1 MPKVIAKVRICD
13 IHRRSS
19 ALIWVRPHDRQLGA
33 RIRFAVPNL
42 QVGRCQDALRGTRH
56 GRGGNQLE
64 WLLLAGAILSE
75 VTATIS
81 LKLSEGFSKLVPSVI
96 VVVGYVCAFI
106 LLSQVLKRGMSIG
119 VAYGIWAAVGVALVA
134 LVGALFLGDSLTLV
148 QVGGLVLVGGGVL
161 ALEFG
166 ASH

>member
-1 MPKVIAKVRICD
+1 M
-13 IHRRSS
+13 
-19 ALIWVRPHDRQLGA
+19 
-33 RIRFAVPNL
+33 
-42 QVGRCQDALRGTRH
+42 
-56 GRGGNQLE
+56 E

-96 VVVGYVCAFI
+96 VVIGYVCAFV

-161 ALEFG
+161 ALELG
-166 ASH
+166 AAH

>member
-1 MPKVIAKVRICD
+1 M
-13 IHRRSS
+13 
-19 ALIWVRPHDRQLGA
+19 
-33 RIRFAVPNL
+33 
-42 QVGRCQDALRGTRH
+42 
-56 GRGGNQLE
+56 E

-161 ALEFG
+161 ALELG
-166 ASH
+166 AAN

>member
-1 MPKVIAKVRICD
+1 M
-13 IHRRSS
+13 
-19 ALIWVRPHDRQLGA
+19 
-33 RIRFAVPNL
+33 
-42 QVGRCQDALRGTRH
+42 
-56 GRGGNQLE
+56 E

-81 LKLSEGFSKLVPSVI
+81 LKLSEGFSKIVPSII
-96 VVVGYVCAFI
+96 VVVGYASAFI

-148 QVGGLVLVGGGVL
+148 QVGGLVLVGAGVL
-161 ALEFG
+161 AVELG
-166 ASH
+166 AAH

>member
-1 MPKVIAKVRICD
+1 M
-13 IHRRSS
+13 
-19 ALIWVRPHDRQLGA
+19 
-33 RIRFAVPNL
+33 
-42 QVGRCQDALRGTRH
+42 
-56 GRGGNQLE
+56 E

-81 LKLSEGFSKLVPSVI
+81 LKLSEGFSKLVPSVV

-106 LLSQVLKRGMSIG
+106 LPSQVLKRGMSIG

-161 ALEFG
+161 ALELG
-166 ASH
+166 AAH

>member
-1 MPKVIAKVRICD
+1 M
-13 IHRRSS
+13 
-19 ALIWVRPHDRQLGA
+19 
-33 RIRFAVPNL
+33 
-42 QVGRCQDALRGTRH
+42 
-56 GRGGNQLE
+56 E

-81 LKLSEGFSKLVPSVI
+81 LKLSEGFSKLVPTVI
-96 VVVGYVCAFI
+96 VVIGYICAFI

-148 QVGGLVLVGGGVL
+148 QVGGLVRVGGGVL
-161 ALEFG
+161 ALELG
-166 ASH
+166 AAH

>member
-1 MPKVIAKVRICD
+1 M
-13 IHRRSS
+13 
-19 ALIWVRPHDRQLGA
+19 
-33 RIRFAVPNL
+33 
-42 QVGRCQDALRGTRH
+42 
-56 GRGGNQLE
+56 E

-81 LKLSEGFSKLVPSVI
+81 LKLSEGFSKLVPSVV
-96 VVVGYVCAFI
+96 VVVGYLCAFI

-161 ALEFG
+161 ALELG
-166 ASH
+166 AAH